1 MINVVNIHL
10 FSFNSGKII
19 LQDII
24 DGGKIIRIKT
34 AYSNVTHMVAWL

>member
-19 LQDII
+19 LKDII

-34 AYSNVTHMVAWL
+34 AYSNVTHMVA